1 MHPSIQYKYDVE
13 EENKIN
19 YLDLTIYRQ
28 EQRFSIGVSRK
39 PTFTDVM
46 IRNDSN
52 HPLEHKLSGIK
63 YALDRANKLPMNPV
77 EKRKE
82 INTIYTIASNN
93 GYDVHTTMK
102 LRQPKKK
109 AVNQTKV
116 TDNPLKDKWAKFT
129 YIGKQIRTLTK
140 IFKNTNIKIAY
151 TTNNTI
157 KKRCGIT
164 TQENKNE
171 NKYTNSGVYKL
182 KCNTCDKIMP
192 HARIPQ

>member
-1 MHPSIQYKYDVE
+1 LFARDTGPYGIIFMTM
-13 EENKIN
+13 
-19 YLDLTIYRQ
+19 TIYRQ
-28 EQRFSIGVSRK
+28 EQGFSIGVYRK

-46 IRNDSN
+46 IPCDSN

-63 YALDRANKLPMNPV
+63 YALDRANKHPMSPV

-82 INTIYTIASNN
+82 NNTIYTIASNN
-93 GYDVHTTMK
+93 GYDVHTTMN
-102 LRQPKKK
+102 LCQPKK

-116 TDNPLKDKWAKFT
+116 TDKPLKDKWTKFT
-129 YIGKQIRTLTK
+129 YFGKQIRTLTK

-164 TQENKNE
+164 TQK
-171 NKYTNSGVYKL
+171 KKI
-182 KCNTCDKIMP
+182 NT
-192 HARIPQ
+192 